1 MTSCGFRGTLAQE
14 LAGNRIP
21 VAVTC
26 RVLNLSRQP
35 YRGWLVDPVTD
46 ESGRL
51 PHVFTAE
58 STNQLG
64 LTNITEHRTT
74 SEGKLYLCAVK
85 DVFSNKII
93 GYSIGFRM
101 KSGLAMITLNN
112 AVAMRGDVVGC
123 VVHSDR
129 GSQFRSRQYLRAVAR
144 HRMVGSM
151 GRVAS

>member
-1 MTSCGFRGTLAQE
+1 M
-14 LAGNRIP
+14 
-21 VAVTC
+21 TC

-93 GYSIGFRM
+93 GYSIGSRM
-101 KSGLAMITLNN
+101 KSGLAVNALNN
-112 AVAMRGDVVGC
+112 AVAMRGDVAGC

-129 GSQFRSRQYLRAVAR
+129 GSQ
-144 HRMVGSM
+144 
-151 GRVAS
+151 